1 MKVALLIQNAD
12 RRNGGAEGYTLD
24 LARWL
29 TARGHQVTVVAEE
42 GPAAVAEGA
51 LAAGFKCMYVGAN
64 GRHRWTRLK
73 DFLERLKAV
82 YEHGVYDIVH
92 SMLPVWRCDVY
103 QPHAGLATDL
113 WLTGHMKHR
122 RGLVRRWARRFNRW
136 NPKRRGLARVE
147 RELMGNRPWVLCFSR
162 AMRRY
167 AGEHFALPE
176 DRLVML
182 MNGID
187 LARFDPALGA
197 RSREAIR
204 GEWHVEAD
212 RRLALLIGNN
222 WRLKGV
228 SEAIAALARL
238 GDRRIVLMLVGRG
251 EPEAFRKLAEKLNV
265 ADRVLFVGGVNDPR
279 PYYGAADFLLLPT
292 KRDTCSLVV
301 LEALAMGL
309 PVVTTRQN
317 GASDLVEDG
326 KQGIIVE
333 HGDAAGLSGALE
345 AMLDAGRLRE
355 MSREALALRARLS
368 FDHHAERIEEV
379 YARVMN
385 ARRTGAES
393 SGR

>member
-29 TARGHQVTVVAEE
+29 TARGHQVTVIAEQ
-42 GPAAVAEGA
+42 GPAAVAEDA

-64 GRHRWTRLK
+64 GRYRWTRLK
-73 DFLERLKAV
+73 DFLTRLKEV
-82 YEHGVYDIVH
+82 YEHGAYDIVH

-103 QPHAGLATDL
+103 QPHAGLATEL
-113 WLTGHMKHR
+113 WLSGHMKYR

-136 NPKRRGLARVE
+136 NPKRRGLARIE
-147 RELMGNRPWVLCFSR
+147 RELMGQRPWVLCFSQ

-167 AGEHFALPE
+167 VREQFALPE
-176 DRLVML
+176 DRLVLL

-204 GEWHVEAD
+204 GEWHIEAD
-212 RRLALLIGNN
+212 QRLALLVGNN
-222 WRLKGV
+222 WKLKGV
-228 SEAIAALARL
+228 SEAIGALARL
-238 GDRRIVLMLVGRG
+238 GDRRMVLMMVGRG
-251 EPEAFRKLAEKLNV
+251 EPEAFRKLAEKLHV
-265 ADRVLFVGGVNDPR
+265 ADRVQFVGSVSDPR
-279 PYYGAADFLLLPT
+279 PYYGAADLLLLPT

-326 KQGIIVE
+326 KQGLIVE

-345 AMLDAGRLRE
+345 AMLDGGRLRE
-355 MSREALALRARLS
+355 MSREALAMRGRLS
-368 FDHHAERIEEV
+368 FDHHAARVEEV
-379 YARVMN
+379 YGEVMN
-385 ARRTGAES
+385 ARRKGAEA
-393 SGR
+393 